1 MRRTSGVVVAM
12 LLGGGLACSQ
22 GSEGGAQ
29 TAAMSPEVAKGKQIY
44 QTVCIACH
52 ASDPNQPGSLGPPV
66 AGSSEAL
73 LEAKV
78 VRGEYPPGYAPKRDS
93 RAMVA
98 LPHLQADIP
107 ALAAYLASVAK
118 GS

>member
-1 MRRTSGVVVAM
+1 MKRISWLFAAA
-12 LLGGGLACSQ
+12 LLGGGLACS
-22 GSEGGAQ
+22 EGAGGGEQVAV
-29 TAAMSPEVAKGKQIY
+29 SPEVTKGKQIY

-52 ASDPNQPGSLGPPV
+52 ASNPNQAGALGPPV
-66 AGSSEAL
+66 ADASQGL

-78 VRGEYPPGYAPKRDS
+78 IHGEYPPGYTPKRDS
-93 RAMVA
+93 HAMVP
-98 LPHLQADIP
+98 LPHLQPDIP